1 MRCCPIHW
9 QYPQYA
15 GIIHNLRP
23 TNDTKKYYVQEG
35 WNVNKSGHQCHIYV
49 VMYQVYTFFYHFY
62 FAAQLVGD
70 FTLSDLLDKPWS
82 QVSCLLPPGTCLQ
95 FLSRIGFSIPTAR
108 RSSWNVAKSHSHM
121 KNKNTACYYKCC
133 CSNTSGVIKCMRVVL
148 LSCHCFRNPD
158 ALDPRLGL
166 VRDVRW

>member
-1 MRCCPIHW
+1 M
-9 QYPQYA
+9 
-15 GIIHNLRP
+15 
-23 TNDTKKYYVQEG
+23 
-35 WNVNKSGHQCHIYV
+35 
-49 VMYQVYTFFYHFY
+49 
-62 FAAQLVGD
+62 
-70 FTLSDLLDKPWS
+70 
-82 QVSCLLPPGTCLQ
+82 SCLLPPGTCLQ

-166 VRDVRW
+166 VRDVRWWLRKTLEVLRAVVARHRLEIWLWVLLDKYHTGLQHLFYHRCVKCALSYIKKSRRSDEIMWFSLYAFYQDKERC